1 MRAKI
6 KISADKDDNMNYYE
20 QVQKAIDYIEQ
31 NINVDVELASISREA
46 SMSLSGFYRM
56 FYSLTGYTIKDYI
69 RHRRISEACKLMQH
83 SNFSILDIAIMYG
96 FQSNE
101 AFSRAFRRIV
111 GINPSLYRNG
121 KVNEFSFNKIDLLNV
136 YFTDQR
142 KDLIEK
148 YPDIKVLKNIS
159 AMRVASHLYY
169 GEEPEHKAISRLVK
183 LANKYKLEDYRI
195 FGYDTSDS
203 LKGEYGYEA
212 CITVPEGFECFDN
225 DIIIKTIPGGRYAV
239 TLVDVKEIRN
249 AWKRF
254 ANWLLLS
261 PYKQGTHQWLEEHVE
276 GINDDMEYKVQIFLP
291 IA

>member
-1 MRAKI
+1 
-6 KISADKDDNMNYYE
+6 MNYYE

-31 NINVDVELASISREA
+31 NININVELTSISREA

-56 FYSLTGYTIKDYI
+56 FYSLTGYTIKEYI
-69 RHRRISEACKLMQH
+69 RLRRISDACELIQEGD
-83 SNFSILDIAIMYG
+83 FSILDIAIMYG

-101 AFSRAFRRIV
+101 AFSRAFRKIV
-111 GINPSLYRNG
+111 GINPSLYRNRKG
-121 KVNEFSFNKIDLLNV
+121 TEFSFNKIDLLSV

-142 KDLIEK
+142 NDLVEK
-148 YPDIKVLKNIS
+148 YPDIKVLKNINP
-159 AMRVASHLYY
+159 MRVASHLYF
-169 GEEPEHKAISRLVK
+169 GEEPEHKAISRVVK
-183 LANKYKLEDYRI
+183 LANKYKLEEYRI

-203 LKGEYGYEA
+203 LKREYGYEA
-212 CITVPEGFECFDN
+212 CITVPGDFECLED

-239 TLVDVKEIRN
+239 TLVKVKEIRN

-276 GINDDMEYKVQIFLP
+276 GTNDDMEYKVQIFLP